1 MPQGSSPSVVRLLP
15 APPERCSLRRLY
27 LGHELRSEIR
37 DGRAFCFSN
46 FVVSL
51 DGRISVSSSSDEPP
65 TGVPPSLA
73 SSGDWRLFQ
82 ELVAQSDAVLV
93 SGRYVREVAAGRA
106 EPLVQ
111 FDRPGMDDLPA
122 WRRAAGLAGAPDV
135 VVMSSSLD
143 VDPTAAHRLGPR
155 VIVVTGAD
163 APSERAAVL
172 RDAGIEVVAAGRMG
186 EVEGRRLAGVL
197 ADLGYRT
204 VYAAAG
210 PVVLHL
216 LVAAQVL
223 DRLFVTTVNR
233 FLGGRRFATLIEG
246 DTFHPPTGLQLRAL
260 YLDAESHPHAS
271 QLYAV
276 YGL

>member
-1 MPQGSSPSVVRLLP
+1 MGGMHPREPRRVTLADAGTGRSSLGSGRRRWPWRSSACAMQRIFVESSRLRPVWKVDRMARASSRSVVRLLP
-15 APPERCSLRRLY
+15 APPERCSLRGLY
-27 LGHELRSEIR
+27 LGHQLRSEIR

-51 DGRISVSSSSDEPP
+51 DGRVSLSSSPEEPP
-65 TGVPPSLA
+65 TGVPPGLA

-111 FDRPGMDDLPA
+111 FDRPGMDDLLA
-122 WRRAAGLAGAPDV
+122 WRRAAGLAGVPDV
-135 VVMSSSLD
+135 VVMSSSVD

-172 RDAGIEVVAAGRMG
+172 RDAGIEVVVAGRKG
-186 EVEGRRLAGVL
+186 GVEGRRLAGVR
-197 ADLGYRT
+197 AGLGYRT
-204 VYAAAG
+204 V
-210 PVVLHL
+210 
-216 LVAAQVL
+216 
-223 DRLFVTTVNR
+223 
-233 FLGGRRFATLIEG
+233 
-246 DTFHPPTGLQLRAL
+246 
-260 YLDAESHPHAS
+260 
-271 QLYAV
+271 
-276 YGL
+276 

>member
-1 MPQGSSPSVVRLLP
+1 
-15 APPERCSLRRLY
+15 LY
-27 LGHELRSEIR
+27 LAHELRSEIR

-51 DGRISVSSSSDEPP
+51 DGRVSLSSSPEEPP

-73 SSGDWRLFQ
+73 SSGYWRLFQ

-93 SGRYVREVAAGRA
+93 SGRYVREVAAGKA

-122 WRRAAGLAGAPDV
+122 WRRAAGLAGVPDV

-155 VIVVTGAD
+155 VSVLTGAD
-163 APSERAAVL
+163 APSERAAQL
-172 RDAGIEVVAAGRMG
+172 RDAGIEVVVAGRRG
-186 EVEGRRLAGVL
+186 GVEGPRLAGVL
-197 ADLGYRT
+197 ADLGYRM

-216 LVAAQVL
+216 LVAAGIL

-233 FLGGRRFATLIEG
+233 LLGGRRFASLIEG
-246 DTFHPPTGLQLRAL
+246 ETFHPPTGLQIQAL
-260 YLDAESHPHAS
+260 YLDAESHPHVS